1 MSCLHLQTDTIHPSL
16 YQPREITHYLGIGKT
31 QNTPEVRAAIPSLRV
46 TKARKDRHTRV
57 SIKQQVQ
64 LKVEATHP

>member
-1 MSCLHLQTDTIHPSL
+1 LV
-16 YQPREITHYLGIGKT
+16 KT

-64 LKVEATHP
+64 LKVEATHPWWYQGPTKLYRPL